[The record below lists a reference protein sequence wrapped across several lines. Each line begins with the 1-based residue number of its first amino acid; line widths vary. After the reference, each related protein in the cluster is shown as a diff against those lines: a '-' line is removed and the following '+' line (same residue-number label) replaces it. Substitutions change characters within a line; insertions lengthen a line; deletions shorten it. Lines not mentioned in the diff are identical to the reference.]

1 MESLHRDA
9 IVAELNICII
19 DDDQDVLHAVRRLLR
34 AAGFAAQTFSSAE
47 EFLESQGQ
55 SNPDCLVL
63 DVHMGGIS
71 GFALQD
77 HLVASGRSIPIVFIT
92 AQDEHA
98 TRERAEQRGAAE
110 YLRKPFEDQSLI
122 GAIHRAIGRDTDRPA
137 TRA

>member
-1 MESLHRDA
+1 MPTLK
-9 IVAELNICII
+9 VCII
-19 DDDQDVLHAVRRLLR
+19 DDDRDVLHAVRRLLR
-34 AAGFAAQTFSSAE
+34 SAGFAAEAFSSAE
-47 EFLESQGQ
+47 EFLESEGQ
-55 SNPDCLVL
+55 PNPDCLVL
-63 DVHMGGIS
+63 DVHMSGLS

-92 AQDEHA
+92 AQDDHV
-98 TRERAEQRGAAE
+98 TRDRAEQRGAAE